1 MRRMIMILAIVALA
15 ACNKDS
21 GMETRTY
28 PISRLTRDEALEL
41 LTPYITEKGR
51 LSGTEKLIT
60 VREKEHRLK
69 VIEELLQK
77 YDGGG
82 IVKDVVLKIQIV
94 EANGFTGRDSSIADI
109 EQTLRETFKYSGY
122 RLVGETLVRAREESP
137 FAQDIGTF
145 RIAGGVGRL
154 IGDSGPVQ
162 IDLWNA
168 EGNRKLLSSTVTATM
183 GKTVVLGQSSGT
195 GALILVI
202 RPSLAGT

>member
-1 MRRMIMILAIVALA
+1 MRRMIMILALATLA

-21 GMETRTY
+21 GIDTRTY

-41 LTPYITEKGR
+41 LTPYITERGR
-51 LSGTEKLIT
+51 LSGTDKLIT
-60 VREKEHRLK
+60 VRETEDRLK

-82 IVKDVVLKIQIV
+82 VVKDVVMKIQIV
-94 EANGFTGRDSSIADI
+94 EANGFTGRDSAIADI

-122 RLVGETLVRAREESP
+122 RLAGETLVRAREESD
-137 FAQDIGTF
+137 FEQNIGSF
-145 RIAGGVGRL
+145 VISGNVGRL
-154 IGDSGPVQ
+154 TGERGPVR
-162 IDLWNA
+162 INLWNTDPT
-168 EGNRKLLSSTVTATM
+168 RRLLSSTVTATM

-202 RPSLAGT
+202 RPSVAGT

>member
-1 MRRMIMILAIVALA
+1 MKRLIMILAVVVLA
-15 ACNKDS
+15 ACKSDS

-41 LTPYITEKGR
+41 LTPYIREGGR

-60 VREKEHRLK
+60 VREKEERLK

-82 IVKDVVLKIQIV
+82 VVKDVVLKIQIV
-94 EANGFTGRDSSIADI
+94 EANGFTERDSSIADI

-122 RLVGETLVRAREESP
+122 RLAGETLVRAREESP
-137 FAQDIGTF
+137 FGQDIGTF
-145 RIAGGVGRL
+145 RIVGGVGRL
-154 IGDSGPVQ
+154 TGDSGPVQ

-202 RPSLAGT
+202 RPSMAGT